1 MSHRGAA
8 ALAVVVILGVAAWGT
23 LYFRA
28 TYSHAKRLRTV
39 EPGRF
44 YRSGQLT
51 ADGFADAVA
60 RFGIRT
66 VVNVQEDVPD
76 PEVWRSF
83 LDRRRVRESEVC
95 RRLGVRYVWL
105 APDLV
110 PPDRPANEHP
120 SVIDRFLEVCDR
132 DDVYPVL
139 LHCKAG
145 LHRTGLLSAV
155 YRMEYQGWSR
165 LAAFR
170 ELRAH
175 GFGDWVS
182 TSGNVY
188 VEQYLM
194 RYVPRLP
201 RTGLAARQAR
211 LGSH

>member
-8 ALAVVVILGVAAWGT
+8 ALAVAVILGVAAWGT
-23 LYFRA
+23 VYFRA

-39 EPGRF
+39 EAGRF
-44 YRSGQLT
+44 YRCGQLT
-51 ADGFADAVA
+51 AAGFADAVE

-76 PEVWRSF
+76 PEVWRTF
-83 LDRRRVRESEVC
+83 TDRRRVPETEVC
-95 RRLGVRYVWL
+95 RQLGVRYVWL

-110 PPDRPANEHP
+110 PPGRPATERP

-132 DDVYPVL
+132 EDAYPIL

-165 LAAFR
+165 LTAFR

-175 GFGDWVS
+175 GFGDWAS

-194 RYVPRLP
+194 RYTPRSP
-201 RTGLAARQAR
+201 RTGLAAGTTPLRP
-211 LGSH
+211 H